1 MDNETITIVQ
11 VLPSAKEQ
19 AKAAAI
25 GLGISLAA
33 TVIIVGGLAAAGKA
47 SEFLNERRIRKQEKL
62 AAKQ

>member
-1 MDNETITIVQ
+1 MENDTITIVQ

-47 SEFLNERRIRKQEKL
+47 SEFLGERKARKAEKL
-62 AAKQ
+62 AAKK